1 MQFCKK
7 ALSSIPKI
15 LGEEDGPAAGASRKL
30 FLPEQLS
37 EPIRSKFKLTTAD
50 SPMDILAT
58 LIRLRED
65 PSLEQDLSG
74 FEAHFD
80 PPDAEFRMP
89 PYIS

>member
-1 MQFCKK
+1 MQFCKT
-7 ALSSIPKI
+7 ALSSVPEI
-15 LGEEDGPAAGASRKL
+15 LSEDDGTAAGASRKL

-37 EPIRSKFKLTTAD
+37 EPMRSKFKLATAD

-74 FEAHFD
+74 FEAYFD
-80 PPDAEFRMP
+80 PPDAELP
-89 PYIS
+89 PYIP